1 MRDRK
6 LLLLFKSSTIEEV
19 HKIIIRCRKI
29 LSGMSESVL
38 SGTKKSACA
47 ENIDSSI
54 WSVPEAYA
62 HESEGVG
69 SRKLKIK
76 GSGVVNV
83 EIYRQQYDHTV
94 YKIMFFFS
102 IFLAA
107 YAYGLDNLVR
117 FTFQYQA
124 ASKYKNRDLLK
135 AVNCVKMVIGA
146 GGQLAYARASDIFGR
161 ITLLIFAILFYV
173 VGTIIQS
180 QAKDISRFSAG
191 ACIYQVGVTGI
202 QLLLEIIAMDFSD
215 LNWRLLASFVP
226 ALPFVINIWISGFI
240 TEAVGER
247 WAWGIGMWAFIL
259 PLACIPLGLCLL
271 HMRYLAMKN
280 ARDRLQ
286 NEFKLYED
294 LTWREFLIDIF
305 FWRLDLMGVILVCTV
320 FGCILIPLALAG
332 GINSQWGAVHIIVP
346 EVVGWVVA
354 LPVFLLWEAKIA
366 KHPLVSWDLI
376 QDRGILAA
384 LAIAFFINF
393 IWYLQGDYMFTVLL
407 VAFDESVLSA
417 SRITSLY
424 SFVCVITGVLLG
436 FVIVKA
442 RRTKPFIVFGIC
454 CWFLAFGLLIYF
466 CGNSGSTSGV
476 IGSLCLLGFGSGFF
490 TYTTQASVQAAT
502 KTHARMAV
510 ITALYLSI
518 YSIGSAVGSS
528 VSGAIWTKVLP
539 KEVYKTMDASLAA
552 KAYGSPTIFILD
564 NAWGTPSRVG
574 LVEAY
579 RYVQKILCTVGL
591 CFCIPLLIAAL
602 FLRNPRLT
610 NTVSLE
616 TNDQTPN
623 DGEGEKNDFFQKIK
637 WHFTKSGSMLP
648 R

>member
-1 MRDRK
+1 
-6 LLLLFKSSTIEEV
+6 
-19 HKIIIRCRKI
+19 
-29 LSGMSESVL
+29 MSESDLSRTKTSLCVEDSVL
-38 SGTKKSACA
+38 SRAKTSPCIEDSVLSRTKTSPCVD
-47 ENIDSSI
+47 DSVSST
-54 WSVPEAYA
+54 WSLPEAYA
-62 HESEGVG
+62 HESECIG

-76 GSGVVNV
+76 GSGVVNI
-83 EIYRQQYDHTV
+83 EIYRQQYNHVV
-94 YKIMFFFS
+94 YKVMFFSS

-124 ASKYKNRDLLK
+124 TSKYKNRDLLK
-135 AVNCVKMVIGA
+135 AVNCIKMVIGA
-146 GGQLAYARASDIFGR
+146 GGQLAFARASDIFGR

-180 QAKDISRFSAG
+180 QAKNISRFAAG

-202 QLLLEIIAMDFSD
+202 QLMLEVIAMDFSD

-240 TEAVGER
+240 TQAIGER
-247 WAWGIGMWAFIL
+247 WGWGIGMWAFIL

-280 ARDRLQ
+280 ARDKLQ
-286 NEFKLYED
+286 NEFKLYEE
-294 LTWREFLIDIF
+294 LTWRDFLIDIF
-305 FWRLDLMGVILVCTV
+305 FWRLDFMGLILVSIV

-332 GINSQWGAVHIIVP
+332 GINSQWHAVHIILP
-346 EVVGWVVA
+346 EVIGWVVA
-354 LPVFLLWEAKIA
+354 LPLFLFWEAKIA

-384 LAIAFFINF
+384 LSIAFLINF

-407 VAFDESVLSA
+407 VAFDSSILSA
-417 SRITSLY
+417 SRITSVY
-424 SFVCVITGVLLG
+424 SFVCVITGTLLG
-436 FVIVKA
+436 FAIVKA

-454 CWFLAFGLLIYF
+454 CWFLSFGLLIYF
-466 CGNSGSTSGV
+466 CGNSGSTRGIV
-476 IGSLCLLGFGSGFF
+476 GSLCLLGFGSGFF

-528 VSGAIWTKVLP
+528 ISGAIWTKVLP
-539 KEVYKTMDASLAA
+539 KEIYGTMDSSLAA

-564 NAWGTPSRVG
+564 NAWGTPARAG

-591 CFCIPLLIAAL
+591 CFCIPLLISAL
-602 FLRNPRLT
+602 CLRNPRLP
-610 NTVSLE
+610 NSVSLE
-616 TNDQTPN
+616 NEKRNDC
-623 DGEGEKNDFFQKIK
+623 DEKNDDFTHKIK
-637 WHFTKSGSMLP
+637 RHFTKSGSVLP